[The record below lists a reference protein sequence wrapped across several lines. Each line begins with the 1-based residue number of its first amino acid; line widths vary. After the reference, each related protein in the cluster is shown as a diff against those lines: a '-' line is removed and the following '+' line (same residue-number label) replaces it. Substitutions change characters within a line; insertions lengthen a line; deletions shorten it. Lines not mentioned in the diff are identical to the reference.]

1 MRDRPLPVA
10 MTVPAHPKPRWFA
23 LPLLA
28 LGVLGF
34 AAAWMLV
41 ALRFDRQLAWLAPLA
56 AADMALLLATAH
68 WPAGRARAVT
78 AALATAATI
87 ALALFGIVA
96 GQVGMGMGLRPWE
109 SALKLGPSYA
119 WELARLATGSGDLA
133 WYAFGLVVAVV
144 AGYRAWK
151 TAKGTRAP

>member
-1 MRDRPLPVA
+1 
-10 MTVPAHPKPRWFA
+10 MTVPHTHKPRWFA

-28 LGVLGF
+28 LGAVGF

-56 AADMALLLATAH
+56 AADMTLLLATAH
-68 WPAGRARAVT
+68 WPAGRSRAAVAT
-78 AALATAATI
+78 LATAATI

-109 SALKLGPSYA
+109 SALRLGPSYA
-119 WELARLATGSGDLA
+119 WELAQLATHPGDLA
-133 WYAFGLVVAVV
+133 WYALGVAVAVV
-144 AGYRAWK
+144 AGYRRWTA
-151 TAKGTRAP
+151 AKGTRPT